1 MISIFLGSF
10 NGNFPPYISLANLNY
25 NLKQVKSNV
34 AWLKLIVWIM
44 NIGCFIQLILVKSIK
59 TLLRNIM
66 PNNLLLLVGF
76 KDSQRWMHSLSILLI
91 IHFYF
96 ESSTKRITLKL
107 FCDNRFSTF
116 VGFTSL
122 PVIYLLFLFYLM
134 RKQILFGVSINFGL
148 QLFISNSFTN
158 FQLLFT
164 IKYK

>member
-1 MISIFLGSF
+1 MISIFLDSF
-10 NGNFPPYISLANLNY
+10 DANFPPYISLANLNY
-25 NLKQVKSNV
+25 NLKQVKSNI

-44 NIGCFIQLILVKSIK
+44 NIGYFIQLILVKSIK
-59 TLLRNIM
+59 TLLINIM

-122 PVIYLLFLFYLM
+122 PVIYLLFLILLDEKTDTFWRFY
-134 RKQILFGVSINFGL
+134 
-148 QLFISNSFTN
+148 
-158 FQLLFT
+158 
-164 IKYK
+164 